1 MAEYA
6 GHFGPEGI
14 EFPDGGH
21 AKNTAVEVRS
31 LGGTILITLYDD
43 PYRNTII
50 DNPVLTDEFGNLSFY
65 ANPGRY
71 LLKLGDWAHK
81 ITVAEDPME
90 PDVPTPEYRQA
101 LIDDASTEAQQ
112 DMEPPVNL
120 VLLFQN
126 ALS

>member
-14 EFPDGGH
+14 EYPDGTH
-21 AKNTAVEVRS
+21 ARVVPVEVRS
-31 LGGTILITLYDD
+31 LGGTILITLYSD
-43 PYRNTII
+43 PSRATTVS
-50 DNPVLTDEFGNLSFY
+50 NPVLTDEYGNLSFY

-71 LLKLGDWAHK
+71 LLKLGDWTHQ
-81 ITVAEDPME
+81 ISVAEDPME
-90 PDVPTPEYRQA
+90 PDVPSPEYRQA
-101 LIDDASTEAQQ
+101 LLDDASTEAQQ
-112 DMEPPVNL
+112 DMEPPVSL